1 MTLRPAQTRLAPYRK
16 LTWFLLLA
24 PIFSLSPELRAQT
37 APASPATDQLHT
49 LTRDELD
56 VVKVLTKQEA
66 AWNRGDID
74 AFATG
79 YKNSPDILFVGRQI
93 SRGYDQML
101 ADYKHN
107 YPNKDAMGTLS
118 FSELE
123 PHILDEHYAVVLGH
137 YKLERAKKAGGNAEG
152 IFSLVFEKTDT
163 GWKIIVDH
171 TTS

>member
-1 MTLRPAQTRLAPYRK
+1 MTFLTHRLRRFAC
-16 LTWFLLLA
+16 LLLLLPLTGMSIAAAQKPAA
-24 PIFSLSPELRAQT
+24 P
-37 APASPATDQLHT
+37 TDQLRT
-49 LTRDELD
+49 LSPDELG
-56 VVKVLTKQEA
+56 VVKVLTRQED
-66 AWNRGDID
+66 AWNRGDLD
-74 AFATG
+74 GFATG

-123 PHILDEHYAVVLGH
+123 PHILDEHFAIVLGH
-137 YKLERAKKAGGNAEG
+137 YRLDRSKKAGGNAEG
-152 IFSLVFEKTDT
+152 VFSLVLEKTRD

-171 TTS
+171 TTG